1 MSDLLLCRDGR
12 RIRPGASV
20 GRCDFGYRIAVRR
33 RYRPAGRRV
42 QHVQLSGHRKYEEPI
57 VVQDR
62 TDGHAGVP
70 RLVRPLP
77 APGPF
82 AASCLERMH
91 GLIGAPYADAIAF
104 SGGVRGKYA
113 ERYAQGTNLV
123 RLDPDVAKVFPDST
137 AVNDALRALV
147 KIIQERSS
155 AT

>member
-1 MSDLLLCRDGR
+1 MKNPANEPAEDADLEMR
-12 RIRPGASV
+12 
-20 GRCDFGYRIAVRR
+20 
-33 RYRPAGRRV
+33 
-42 QHVQLSGHRKYEEPI
+42 EEY
-57 VVQDR
+57 D
-62 TDGHAGVP
+62 
-70 RLVRPLP
+70 
-77 APGPF
+77 
-82 AASCLERMH
+82 
-91 GLIGAPYADAIAF
+91 F